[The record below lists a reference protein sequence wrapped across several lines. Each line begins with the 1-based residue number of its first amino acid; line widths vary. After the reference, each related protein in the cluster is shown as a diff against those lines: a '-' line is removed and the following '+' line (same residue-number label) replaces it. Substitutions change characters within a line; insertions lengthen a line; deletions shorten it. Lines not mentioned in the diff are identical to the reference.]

1 MLLSSLPETYPLLG
15 LLGREVH
22 IAYLYMSFIFH
33 VPNHLLILGIKKA
46 TYSHKI
52 SLESYQNLPPFSG
65 PNADYVGAEK
75 LGAKDKGNR
84 KMKRATW
91 KD

>member
-1 MLLSSLPETYPLLG
+1 
-15 LLGREVH
+15 
-22 IAYLYMSFIFH
+22 MSQTIYFI
-33 VPNHLLILGIKKA
+33 VGIWKA

-65 PNADYVGAEK
+65 PNADHVGAKK